1 MNVCLRPSLLLLLL
15 VWLSVTG
22 HGTARP
28 PWPSGSGSGNA
39 DRSQRPQGRN
49 QPCHG
54 GHGREQRARLRR
66 VLLANGTAVCNDGSP
81 AGYYI
86 RKRPGNRRWILFL
99 EGGWHCYDD
108 KSCAGRWM
116 RTRQLMSSLQWP
128 DSRQVGGILSAN
140 REENQY
146 WWNANHVL
154 VPYCSSDAWSGAT
167 NGKTDTGYA
176 FMGSLILQSVVR
188 ELLGRG
194 LYEGK
199 LLLLAG
205 SSAGGA
211 GVLLNVDRIADLL
224 ASLGSKVKVRG
235 VVDSGWFLDNDPF
248 EARECLEPHSCA
260 PVETIK
266 RGIRLWNGQV
276 PDRCRPLY
284 SDYEQWRCYFG
295 YRIYPTLKAPTF
307 VFQWVFDEAQM
318 AVNNVA
324 APSSKAHWDYIH
336 ALGSKLRSTLMNV
349 TALFAPSCI
358 SHEILTKRNWQAIE
372 ICGISLPQALRCWE
386 LQKHEHNHHEHHSN
400 HNLYDRLPARENET
414 SFLHRNLGDVSATV
428 TTNGHAQKTKTR
440 RRNMKTR
447 RKNCRHNRK
456 GLKKA
461 RKGEYSATSGPLR
474 PEEPRR
480 RSRERPGSRH
490 AQHRWRLHEDLCQHW
505 LMDSCAWPQCNRRC
519 PRMLDPM
526 TGRELRFSDL
536 LRSFGLDVAAVAAA
550 LGLDQAALAAMEPD
564 ALLHAD

>member
-1 MNVCLRPSLLLLLL
+1 MNACLRPSLLLVML

-22 HGTARP
+22 PGTARP
-28 PWPSGSGSGNA
+28 PWPSASGSGNN
-39 DRSQRPQGRN
+39 DRSQRPHGRN
-49 QPCHG
+49 HPCHG
-54 GHGREQRARLRR
+54 GHGREQRARLRK
-66 VLLANGTAVCNDGSP
+66 VLLGNGTAVCNDGSP
-81 AGYYI
+81 AG
-86 RKRPGNRRWILFL
+86 
-99 EGGWHCYDD
+99 
-108 KSCAGRWM
+108 
-116 RTRQLMSSLQWP
+116 
-128 DSRQVGGILSAN
+128 
-140 REENQY
+140 
-146 WWNANHVL
+146 
-154 VPYCSSDAWSGAT
+154 
-167 NGKTDTGYA
+167 
-176 FMGSLILQSVVR
+176 
-188 ELLGRG
+188 
-194 LYEGK
+194 
-199 LLLLAG
+199 
-205 SSAGGA
+205 AGGA

-224 ASLGSKVKVRG
+224 ASLHSKVKVRG
-235 VVDSGWFLDNDPF
+235 VVDSGWFLDNEPF
-248 EARECLEPHSCA
+248 EARECLEPYSCA

-276 PDRCRPLY
+276 PDRCKPLY

-318 AVNNVA
+318 VVNNVA

-400 HNLYDRLPARENET
+400 HNLYDRLPAKENET
-414 SFLHRNLGDVSATV
+414 RTYFLLLLYSFRHRMFADVSATV
-428 TTNGHAQKTKTR
+428 MTNGHAQKTKTR
-440 RRNMKTR
+440 RRKMKRR

-456 GLKKA
+456 GLRKA
-461 RKGEYSATSGPLR
+461 RKGEYSATSAPLR
-474 PEEPRR
+474 SEEPRR

>member
-1 MNVCLRPSLLLLLL
+1 MNVCLPPSLLLLLL

-28 PWPSGSGSGNA
+28 PWPSGSGSGNT

-49 QPCHG
+49 QPCHD

-128 DSRQVGGILSAN
+128 DSRQGWYLT
-140 REENQY
+140 
-146 WWNANHVL
+146 
-154 VPYCSSDAWSGAT
+154 VPAMHGAERRT
-167 NGKTDTGYA
+167 GKTETGYA

-248 EARECLEPHSCA
+248 EARECLEPYSCA

-276 PDRCRPLY
+276 PDRCKPLY

-349 TALFAPSCI
+349 T
-358 SHEILTKRNWQAIE
+358 
-372 ICGISLPQALRCWE
+372 
-386 LQKHEHNHHEHHSN
+386 
-400 HNLYDRLPARENET
+400 
-414 SFLHRNLGDVSATV
+414 
-428 TTNGHAQKTKTR
+428 
-440 RRNMKTR
+440 
-447 RKNCRHNRK
+447 
-456 GLKKA
+456 
-461 RKGEYSATSGPLR
+461 
-474 PEEPRR
+474 
-480 RSRERPGSRH
+480 
-490 AQHRWRLHEDLCQHW
+490 
-505 LMDSCAWPQCNRRC
+505 
-519 PRMLDPM
+519 
-526 TGRELRFSDL
+526 
-536 LRSFGLDVAAVAAA
+536 
-550 LGLDQAALAAMEPD
+550 
-564 ALLHAD
+564 

>member
-1 MNVCLRPSLLLLLL
+1 MAEPVVGAAVVKGCESLRHRRSL
-15 VWLSVTG
+15 
-22 HGTARP
+22 R
-28 PWPSGSGSGNA
+28 
-39 DRSQRPQGRN
+39 
-49 QPCHG
+49 
-54 GHGREQRARLRR
+54 
-66 VLLANGTAVCNDGSP
+66 
-81 AGYYI
+81 
-86 RKRPGNRRWILFL
+86 
-99 EGGWHCYDD
+99 
-108 KSCAGRWM
+108 
-116 RTRQLMSSLQWP
+116 
-128 DSRQVGGILSAN
+128 
-140 REENQY
+140 
-146 WWNANHVL
+146 L

-167 NGKTDTGYA
+167 KGKTETGYA
-176 FMGSLILQSVVR
+176 FMGSLILQSVVHD
-188 ELLGRG
+188 LLDQG

-224 ASLGSKVKVRG
+224 ASLRSKVKVRG
-235 VVDSGWFLDNDPF
+235 LVDSGWFLDNEPF
-248 EARECLEPHSCA
+248 EARECLEPYSCA

-276 PDRCRPLY
+276 PDRCKPLY
-284 SDYEQWRCYFG
+284 PDYEQWRCYFG

-318 AVNNVA
+318 VVNNVA

-400 HNLYDRLPARENET
+400 HDLFDQLPAKKNET
-414 SFLHRNLGDVSATV
+414 SYLGLVVCPSTLVVCPSPGALLRLCVGSHAFEVAAV
-428 TTNGHAQKTKTR
+428 TLT
-440 RRNMKTR
+440 
-447 RKNCRHNRK
+447 
-456 GLKKA
+456 
-461 RKGEYSATSGPLR
+461 PLR

-480 RSRERPGSRH
+480 HSRERPGSRH

>member
-1 MNVCLRPSLLLLLL
+1 MNACLRPSLLLVLL

-22 HGTARP
+22 PCTARP
-28 PWPSGSGSGNA
+28 PWPSGSGSGNN

-49 QPCHG
+49 HACHG
-54 GHGREQRARLRR
+54 GHGREQRARLRK
-66 VLLANGTAVCNDGSP
+66 VLLGNGTAVCNDGSP
-81 AGYYI
+81 AG
-86 RKRPGNRRWILFL
+86 
-99 EGGWHCYDD
+99 
-108 KSCAGRWM
+108 
-116 RTRQLMSSLQWP
+116 
-128 DSRQVGGILSAN
+128 
-140 REENQY
+140 
-146 WWNANHVL
+146 L

-167 NGKTDTGYA
+167 SGKTETGYA

-188 ELLGRG
+188 ELLDQG

-205 SSAGGA
+205 S
-211 GVLLNVDRIADLL
+211 RIADLL
-224 ASLGSKVKVRG
+224 ASLRSKVKVRG
-235 VVDSGWFLDNDPF
+235 VVDSGWFLDNEPF
-248 EARECLEPHSCA
+248 EARECLEPYSCA

-266 RGIRLWNGQV
+266 RGIRIWNGQV
-276 PDRCRPLY
+276 PDRCKPLY
-284 SDYEQWRCYFG
+284 PDYEQWRCYFG

-318 AVNNVA
+318 VVNNVA

-349 TALFAPSCI
+349 TPYAAGS
-358 SHEILTKRNWQAIE
+358 SRNTNTITTSTTRT
-372 ICGISLPQALRCWE
+372 ITSTTDSRLR
-386 LQKHEHNHHEHHSN
+386 KM
-400 HNLYDRLPARENET
+400 
-414 SFLHRNLGDVSATV
+414 
-428 TTNGHAQKTKTR
+428 R
-440 RRNMKTR
+440 R
-447 RKNCRHNRK
+447 
-456 GLKKA
+456 A
-461 RKGEYSATSGPLR
+461 ATSAPLR

-550 LGLDQAALAAMEPD
+550 LGLDQAALAAMQPD